1 MLTLFFDLGRL
12 LSAFCVLAAFV
23 VVSGRFFRILERS
36 MVDFG
41 GVKDAPGRVLEAPTA
56 YFSTFF
62 ILSRARALAVRKSSR
77 CAKTTVFPKFFLCFK
92 HIAHVARKTK
102 NSIISLLKP
111 VEQSS
116 PPKSCSKPVL
126 ERARLYLGGV

>member
-62 ILSRARALAVRKSSR
+62 HPFACTRAGGAQKLQMCKNHSFSQ
-77 CAKTTVFPKFFLCFK
+77 VFPRF
-92 HIAHVARKTK
+92 
-102 NSIISLLKP
+102 
-111 VEQSS
+111 
-116 PPKSCSKPVL
+116 
-126 ERARLYLGGV
+126 